1 MVKDRELIS
10 RLAVLQESVNGI
22 LVEISNI
29 RTAISSITEKLEDLD
44 RIEQIV
50 AELAGLKLEISALKS
65 LINMLLSLNLA
76 LKLEKKM
83 RFDKL

>member
-1 MVKDRELIS
+1 LVKDRELIS